1 MGEAGLSGTEKVA
14 VVGTGAWGT
23 TLALVAARAGRA
35 VTLWF
40 RDADA
45 ARLCATTRRNPRALL
60 EVALPP
66 AVDPTADLAR
76 ACAGASVI
84 LIAVPSRSMRENARR
99 LAPHVGGAV
108 VVSATKGLEQG
119 SLRRMTE
126 VIEEELAAAGVAVP
140 ICALSGPNLAAEVAR
155 GRPAVSVVAGR
166 DPTAA
171 AYARDL
177 LMGPG
182 FRCYTNA
189 DVVGV
194 EMGGALKNVIAI
206 GAGIGDG
213 LAAGDNAKAAFLTRG
228 IAEIARLGVAVGAEP
243 LTFAGL
249 AGLGDL
255 VATCA
260 SPLSRNNRL
269 GRALAAGQTLA
280 EAEASLG
287 QVAEGVPTTE
297 AASALGRRVGVE
309 LPITEQL
316 HAVLFGG
323 RTPQAAIAEMM
334 SREPKDEFAGFGHS
348 RGGAMAS
355 G

>member
-1 MGEAGLSGTEKVA
+1 VA

-35 VTLWF
+35 VALWF
-40 RDADA
+40 RDPDA
-45 ARLCATTRRNPRALL
+45 ARLCAATRRNPRAPLG
-60 EVALPP
+60 VPLPP
-66 AVDPTADLAR
+66 AVGPTADLAH
-76 ACAGASVI
+76 ACADASVI
-84 LIAVPSRSMRENARR
+84 VVAVPSRAMRENARR

-108 VVSATKGLEQG
+108 VVSATKGLERG

-126 VIEEELAAAGVAVP
+126 VIDEEFAAAGVSAPV
-140 ICALSGPNLAAEVAR
+140 CALSGPNLAAEVAR
-155 GRPAVSVVAGR
+155 GQPAVTVVAGR
-166 DPTAA
+166 DRAA
-171 AYARDL
+171 AARARDL

-182 FRCYTNA
+182 FRCYTNT

-249 AGLGDL
+249 SGLGDL

-269 GRALAAGQTLA
+269 GRALAAGRSLA

-297 AASALGRRVGVE
+297 AAYALGRRLGVE

-323 RTPQAAIAEMM
+323 KAPEAAIAEMM
-334 SREPKDEFAGFGHS
+334 RREPKDEFAGFG
-348 RGGAMAS
+348 RPDGEVTIIG
-355 G
+355 